1 MMKVLMK
8 DITNIITKRM
18 KKTLTN
24 PTVRALALAI
34 LFIVSGVGAAL
45 LINPVAATPNASPA
59 EAAPSSSAAAAAP
72 AALTQAEA
80 NWAQP
85 NGNAFNWDYNPQNQI
100 NSSDAQNL
108 GLSWL
113 FPLPG
118 LPVSLIAAGETAF
131 DGIAVAMQI
140 LIVNGTAFAI
150 NNFDQVFAFNIA
162 NGNVLWTYQT
172 PISVNESITGAGVDP
187 QGAVGLLVLHHHDGN
202 ELFTTASFAS
212 VSGPTLWYQA
222 ADRKVYA
229 INAITG
235 KEDLNFSTFT
245 GRGMV
250 PGDGSGSTYR
260 SDGPANIII
269 DQTRGILV
277 SSIDA
282 ESSADNGRGYY
293 AAWNLKANPPQMMW
307 VAFTTPPQPGGNLPL
322 DPSWA
327 MQDIN
332 NMSYAYTFW
341 PGKGAANGYTT
352 TTELQGGL
360 ITNTNDSAVIN
371 WKSLSPAQLNASLY
385 NDWGQVDQSAQCSA
399 LDAGGSTGS
408 TGASWGGP
416 WLLGSGPT
424 SGILYAG
431 TNNKD
436 PFTGPCNPGPDLWSA
451 STLALNI
458 TNGHWIWGFQTTT
471 HDIWDYDCSWW
482 QAAGNETI
490 NGVNTPVVFKTCK
503 DGFLFELNALTGDLI
518 WAWSPPT
525 SEQPRCAICWPM
537 NPMNATQTSF
547 DFPTAFLTYKTQPT
561 TGAEPPFL
569 QYPSELAGFEDE
581 QSYNPVTNTLF
592 VASHIV
598 PYFMTYV
605 GLNGTSYYDI
615 GVDGT
620 GEVGTPVNSGCSS
633 CVASNN
639 NATIWSI
646 NAATGAIN
654 WHYFIPEQGFRGAV
668 TLTGNLVL
676 ATLSSGDLLMINQQ
690 TGKLVRDFYIGA
702 AMDVA
707 ASVGASVNGSEYVIM
722 PAGTCSLEA
731 AVTCPGSTPGDI
743 VALSLQSTG
752 GPATSTTVTSSGA
765 PTSTGIA
772 TGITTATVTTT
783 AFSTTT
789 IATATTAGFSAA
801 TVYGITAVAV
811 IFIIATGFLAMRG
824 RKKPAS

>member
-1 MMKVLMK
+1 MTKVVTK
-8 DITNIITKRM
+8 IIGKVITNRM
-18 KKTLTN
+18 KKTLSN
-24 PTVRALALAI
+24 PTMRALALAI
-34 LFIVSGVGAAL
+34 LFIISGIGASL
-45 LINPVAATPNASPA
+45 LINPAAAAPNAAPA
-59 EAAPSSSAAAAAP
+59 AVAPSASASAAAAP
-72 AALTQAEA
+72 AALSAAEA
-80 NWAQP
+80 NWASP
-85 NGNAFNWDYNPQNQI
+85 NGNQFNWDYNPQMQI

-118 LPVSLIAAGETAF
+118 LPVSLIAAGSTAF

-140 LIVNGTAFAI
+140 MIVNGTAFAI
-150 NNFDQVFAFNIA
+150 NNFDEVFAFNIA

-172 PISVNESITGAGVDP
+172 PISVNESISGAGVDP
-187 QGAVGLLVLHHHDGN
+187 QGAVDLLVLHHHDGN
-202 ELFTTASFAS
+202 ELFTTGTFAA

-229 INAITG
+229 VNAITG
-235 KEDLNFSTFT
+235 KEELNFTTFT
-245 GRGMV
+245 GRSMV

-260 SDGPANIII
+260 SDGPANIVI

-293 AAWNLKANPPQMMW
+293 AAWNINVNPPKQIW

-322 DPSWA
+322 DPNWA
-327 MQDIN
+327 AQDIN

-352 TTELQGGL
+352 PAELQGGL
-360 ITNTNDSAVIN
+360 VTNTNDSAVIN

-385 NDWGQVDQSAQCSA
+385 NDWGQVDQSAQCQA
-399 LDAGGSTGS
+399 IDGGGSTGS

-436 PFTGPCNPGPDLWSA
+436 PFVGPCNPGPDLWSA

-482 QAAGNETI
+482 QALGNETI

-537 NPMNATQTSF
+537 NPLNTTQTSF

-561 TGAEPPFL
+561 TGAQPPFL
-569 QYPSELAGFEDE
+569 QYPSELAGFESE
-581 QSYNPVTNTLF
+581 QSYNPATNTLF

-620 GEVGTPVNSGCSS
+620 GEVGTPVNTGSCSD

-646 NAATGAIN
+646 NAATGAAN

-668 TLTGNLVL
+668 TLTGNMVL
-676 ATLSSGDLLMINQQ
+676 ATLSSGDMLMINQQ

-707 ASVGASVNGSEYVIM
+707 ASVGASVNGSEYIIM

-743 VALSLQSTG
+743 VALSLQSSAG
-752 GPATSTTVTSSGA
+752 SPATSTTATASGSLTATAAATTVT
-765 PTSTGIA
+765 A
-772 TGITTATVTTT
+772 TVTATTTATVTS
-783 AFSTTT
+783 ASSAGSSTTLYSV
-789 IATATTAGFSAA
+789 A
-801 TVYGITAVAV
+801 AVAV
-811 IFIIATGFLAMRG
+811 IFIIATGYLAMRG
-824 RKKPAS
+824 RGRPAT